1 MKILHLLLLLIIF
14 FSFIKLFGY
23 YWVLFGSFGSWLKQD
38 KITYNHEKMVN
49 IYNVYEI
56 NKNNNTT
63 SSDPTLEN
71 YLFGA
76 VSLTNICDTDKYK
89 YSGYGIGF
97 DRRGSYSH
105 PSGGAGGNVKIV
117 GVDMSSSIKI
127 DNRKKDIFV
136 LDTSL
141 TQGLEHTM
149 LAEKIYSIRL
159 LFEFPL

>member
-38 KITYNHEKMVN
+38 KITYNHEKIVN
-49 IYNVYEI
+49 IYNVYKI
-56 NKNNNTT
+56 NKNDNTT

-71 YLFGA
+71 CLFGA
-76 VSLTNICDTDKYK
+76 VSLTKICDTDKYK

-97 DRRGSYSH
+97 DRRGSHSH
-105 PSGGAGGNVKIV
+105 PSGGAGGNVIIV

-136 LDTSL
+136 LDASL

-149 LAEKIYSIRL
+149 LAEKIYSISL
-159 LFEFPL
+159 LFEFAL

>member
-38 KITYNHEKMVN
+38 KITYNHEKIVN
-49 IYNVYEI
+49 IYNVYKI
-56 NKNNNTT
+56 NKNDNTT

-71 YLFGA
+71 CLFGA
-76 VSLTNICDTDKYK
+76 ASLTNICETDKYK

-97 DRRGSYSH
+97 DRRGSHSH
-105 PSGGAGGNVKIV
+105 PSGGAGGNVIIV

-136 LDTSL
+136 LDASL

-149 LAEKIYSIRL
+149 LAEKIYSISL
-159 LFEFPL
+159 LFEFAL